1 VCRRQQQQTQIP
13 CRNANKSNPKATQD
27 ANGEMAPRELIAFFY
42 TGQMA
47 RARQT
52 QPRERIDPE
61 TWLRG
66 LPKAELHLHLEGSIT
81 AATLVELSRRNDAR
95 PLTLAEAAA
104 VYSYTDFPSFL
115 MSFKAVTERLHTADD
130 YELITYNMLRDLAA
144 QGVRHAEAY
153 ISIGILYHFA
163 RLDVDAVMAAV
174 ERGRERAESEFGIS
188 LLWIV
193 DAVRHFG
200 LAECARV
207 FTKAAA
213 LQHVYPSVV
222 GIGIGGDE
230 LRGPAQEFRELYAE
244 AKAAGLRLT
253 CHAGENTGSASI
265 WAALNI
271 GAERIGHALS
281 AQHDPELL
289 EVLAERQVPLELNV
303 TSNLR
308 TGCCAYLHD
317 HPVKRYFDEGLMVT
331 LNSDDPPFFGANLLD
346 EYLLAHNEF
355 GFSLEQLRELAANSV
370 EASFLPPQ
378 RKLAL
383 LGEVER
389 YGW

>member
-1 VCRRQQQQTQIP
+1 MVRTRQIP
-13 CRNANKSNPKATQD
+13 KSD
-27 ANGEMAPRELIAFFY
+27 
-42 TGQMA
+42 
-47 RARQT
+47 
-52 QPRERIDPE
+52 QPDPE
-61 TWLRG
+61 VWLRG

-81 AATLVELSRRNDAR
+81 PETLVELSLRNDPH
-95 PLTLAEAAA
+95 PLTLADACL

-115 MSFKAVTERLHTADD
+115 MSFKAVTERLHTAAD
-130 YELITYNMLRDLAA
+130 YETITYNMLRDLAA
-144 QGVRHAEAY
+144 QGVRHAEVY

-163 RLDVDAVMAAV
+163 RLDVDEVMAAI
-174 ERGRERAESEFGIS
+174 ERGRLRGEQDFNLS
-188 LLWIV
+188 LLWII

-200 LAECARV
+200 LEECARV
-207 FTKAAA
+207 FRKAAE
-213 LQHVYPSVV
+213 LQHQYPSVI

-230 LRGPAQEFRELYAE
+230 ARGPAQDFRELYAE

-253 CHAGENTGSASI
+253 CHAGESTGPQSI
-265 WAALNI
+265 WAAVNI

-281 AQHDPELL
+281 AQHDPDLIS
-289 EVLAERQVPLELNV
+289 VLAERQIPLELNV

-308 TGCCAYLHD
+308 TACCSSLD
-317 HPVKRYFDEGLMVT
+317 EHPVRRYFEDGLMVT

-346 EYLLAHNEF
+346 EYLLAHQAFEF
-355 GFSLEQLRELAANSV
+355 PLDQLREIAANSI
-370 EASFLPPQ
+370 EASFLPPE

>member
-1 VCRRQQQQTQIP
+1 
-13 CRNANKSNPKATQD
+13 
-27 ANGEMAPRELIAFFY
+27 
-42 TGQMA
+42 MA
-47 RARQT
+47 RTKA
-52 QPRERIDPE
+52 PELLDPL

-81 AATLVELSRRNDAR
+81 PATLVELSQRNDPT
-95 PLTLAEAAA
+95 PLTLAQAAA
-104 VYSYTDFPSFL
+104 TYAYTDFPSFL
-115 MSFKAVTERLHTADD
+115 MSFKAVTERLHTPAD
-130 YELITYNMLRDLAA
+130 YGLITYNMLRDLAA

-153 ISIGILYHFA
+153 LSIGILYRFA
-163 RLDVDAVMAAV
+163 RLDVDEVMAAV
-174 ERGRERAESEFGIS
+174 ESARARAERDFNIS
-188 LLWIV
+188 LLWII

-200 LAECARV
+200 LEECARV
-207 FTKAAA
+207 FQKAAA
-213 LQHVYPSVV
+213 LQHIYPSVV

-230 LRGPAQEFRELYAE
+230 LRGPANDFRDLYAE
-244 AKAAGLRLT
+244 ARAAGLRLT
-253 CHAGENTGSASI
+253 CHAGENTGPQSI

-281 AQHDPELL
+281 AQQDPELL
-289 EVLAERQVPLELNV
+289 EVLAQRQVPLELNI

-308 TGCCAYLHD
+308 TGCCPRLLE
-317 HPVKRYFDEGLMVT
+317 HPVKRYFEEGLMIT

-355 GFSLEQLRELAANSV
+355 AFTLEQLRELAANSV

-383 LGEVER
+383 LGDVER